1 MAGKPSRFVKE
12 LTDEESDVLRYLQAY
27 GETPRIRQRAH
38 AVLLSANGNSI
49 ESIARVFDVDRLTVT
64 RWLNRWENDGLGGLA
79 DASRSGAPPKLNE
92 SEVQKAIDLATEHPH
107 SPRQVR
113 EALAEVTG
121 KKISESILRRILR
134 RAGFRWK
141 RMRKSLKS
149 KRDEK
154 DFRKA
159 QDELQELAEMH
170 ALGELDLYYCDE
182 SGFSLTP
189 TVPYGWQRIGETIEL
204 PSSRSSRINTLGFL
218 SRDGKFHPYTVEG
231 NIDTDIVVAC
241 IDDFCDQ
248 LSAPTMVVIDNASVH
263 TSRKFESRIGDWED
277 RGLFFYFLPPYC
289 PELNL
294 IETLWRMIKHHWLPL
309 DAYESMTRLTQRL
322 IEVFSRI
329 GSWLRITLAPT

>member
-1 MAGKPSRFVKE
+1 MNCR
-12 LTDEESDVLRYLQAY
+12 
-27 GETPRIRQRAH
+27 
-38 AVLLSANGNSI
+38 N
-49 ESIARVFDVDRLTVT
+49 
-64 RWLNRWENDGLGGLA
+64 W
-79 DASRSGAPPKLNE
+79 
-92 SEVQKAIDLATEHPH
+92 
-107 SPRQVR
+107 
-113 EALAEVTG
+113 
-121 KKISESILRRILR
+121 
-134 RAGFRWK
+134 
-141 RMRKSLKS
+141 S
-149 KRDEK
+149 KCT
-154 DFRKA
+154 
-159 QDELQELAEMH
+159 H
-170 ALGELDLYYCDE
+170 LGELDLYYCDE

-189 TVPYGWQRIGETIEL
+189 TVPYGWQRTGETVEL

-218 SRDGKFHPYTVEG
+218 SHDGKFHPYTVEG

-329 GSWLRITLAPT
+329 GSSLRITLAPT